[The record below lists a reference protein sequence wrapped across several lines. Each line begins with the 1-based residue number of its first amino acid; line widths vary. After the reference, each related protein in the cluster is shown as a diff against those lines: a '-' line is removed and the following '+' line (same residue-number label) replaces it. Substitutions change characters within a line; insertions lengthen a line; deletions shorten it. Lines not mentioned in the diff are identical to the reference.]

1 MKDIANKLPPEIS
14 ESEYFK
20 RLHTQIESLLEIIR
34 LQASEDS
41 SDIPEYQIHPDKITI
56 QSVSNYKEDQLNA
69 VVQDNSQ
76 NLGRTSTE
84 SNGSSVSY
92 AKATHQSSSENGSGS
107 LDVAKMEGQK
117 EVIEQF
123 EPGVYV
129 TVIQLANGTKIFKR
143 VRFRY
148 VGVRLSNIITACL
161 WLIIKASLAL
171 IFNFFYLGYSHHN
184 FEFLISTILVFSSS
198 D

>member
-1 MKDIANKLPPEIS
+1 MRDIANKVPPEIS
-14 ESEYFK
+14 ESESFK

-34 LQASEDS
+34 LQASEDC
-41 SDIPEYQIHPDKITI
+41 SDIPEYQIHPDKITL
-56 QSVSNYKEDQLNA
+56 QSGSNYKEDQLNA

-76 NLGRTSTE
+76 NVNRTSTE

-92 AKATHQSSSENGSGS
+92 AKATPQSSSENGSGS

-117 EVIEQF
+117 EIIEQF

-129 TVIQLANGTKIFKR
+129 TVIQLANGNKIFKR

-148 VGVRLSNIITACL
+148 VRVRLSNIIKRL
-161 WLIIKASLAL
+161 FMVNIQSIVLSK
-171 IFNFFYLGYSHHN
+171 
-184 FEFLISTILVFSSS
+184 STTSF
-198 D
+198 